1 MNLTINKFNQIFFFL
16 LLFLG
21 SVFNGSNSKTLIL
34 INFIIFFCFLCY
46 LFLSKNNIS
55 VTKYLIN
62 RNKNLFFLFIVF
74 ILYLFLQLIPLP
86 FGWLNFFSN
95 SYYLY
100 LNKINISTF
109 KAISLDP
116 INTLVEI
123 INYLN
128 IFMIV
133 MITNLIFFK
142 KKHIKRYLFY
152 LVFIGFLHAFIAVY
166 LFLLGNPEFFLEKIV
181 HYKTSSTG
189 MFVNRTNFSFFL
201 ILSFLSGIHLLF
213 KKDFGFNQ
221 KTDSLFN
228 FELFYVRI
236 FLIFISIAIITSFS
250 RLGNFYLAIILFSY
264 FLYSIKTTRKI
275 FNNFTII
282 FFILVIFDLLIL
294 GFYFGGSQLIDRFLF
309 INEDLNISIDDAVNE
324 INNLSKNLSRIDI
337 IKIGFNFFEKF
348 YLFGY
353 GAGSFQVSFFLFYE
367 NLNNFYAN
375 HVHADFIELLGELG
389 VFGFSIAVIL
399 FYYIFKNI
407 YFCFSN
413 EDNQFKIILICLMS
427 IFLINGFID
436 FSLNIPSNQY
446 VFSSL
451 LVLSVRKYI

>member
-1 MNLTINKFNQIFFFL
+1 MNITKNKFHQILFFVL
-16 LLFLG
+16 IFLG
-21 SVFNGSNSKTLIL
+21 SIFNGSNSNTLIL
-34 INFIIFFCFLCY
+34 INFIIFLSFLFY
-46 LFLSKNNIS
+46 LLLSNNNNIA
-55 VTKYLIN
+55 VTKYLIKK
-62 RNKNLFFLFIVF
+62 NKRLTFIFIIFIFYLVF
-74 ILYLFLQLIPLP
+74 QIIPLP
-86 FGWLNFFSN
+86 VEWLNFFSKF
-95 SYYLY
+95 YYDY
-100 LNKINISTF
+100 LEKIDINHF
-109 KAISLDP
+109 KSISLNP
-116 INTLVEI
+116 FNTFTEI
-123 INYLN
+123 ANYLN
-128 IFMIV
+128 IFMVV

-221 KTDSLFN
+221 KTNSLFN
-228 FELFYVRI
+228 FDLFYIRI

-250 RLGNFYLAIILFSY
+250 RLGNFYLAIILLFY

-294 GFYFGGSQLIDRFLF
+294 GFYFGGSQLIDRFSF

-337 IKIGFNFFEKF
+337 IKI
-348 YLFGY
+348 
-353 GAGSFQVSFFLFYE
+353 
-367 NLNNFYAN
+367 
-375 HVHADFIELLGELG
+375 
-389 VFGFSIAVIL
+389 
-399 FYYIFKNI
+399 
-407 YFCFSN
+407 
-413 EDNQFKIILICLMS
+413 
-427 IFLINGFID
+427 
-436 FSLNIPSNQY
+436 
-446 VFSSL
+446 
-451 LVLSVRKYI
+451 